1 MQKVE
6 PVGLSTEAAIC
17 ATGVRYSVML
27 RLSQYS
33 IADRSTGLKVTAKL
47 TILDLQ
53 VNWKNV

>member
-1 MQKVE
+1 MQTVE

-17 ATGVRYSVML
+17 ATGVGYRVML

-53 VNWKNV
+53 DN

>member
-1 MQKVE
+1 MQTVE

-33 IADRSTGLKVTAKL
+33 IADRSTGLKVTANFRL
-47 TILDLQ
+47 AR
-53 VNWKNV
+53 